1 MQRDREVNVF
11 SEGWGL
17 YTEQLA
23 DEIGLYS
30 SAEALLGAT
39 TMALMRAARLVI
51 DTGLHAHGW
60 SRDRA
65 MEYFAAHVPVPPEFR
80 ASEVD
85 RYISWPGQALSYQT
99 GKQQILR
106 IRAETSSRVGAS
118 FSLPTFHSQLLD
130 SGFLPIPVLE
140 AKLARWRPTSAPS
153 T

>member
-17 YTEQLA
+17 YAEQLA
-23 DEIGLYS
+23 EEIGLYS
-30 SAEALLGAT
+30 STEALIGAT
-39 TMALMRAARLVI
+39 IGALLRAARLVI
-51 DTGLHAHGW
+51 DTGLHARGW

-65 MEYFAAHVPVPPEFR
+65 MEYFAEHVPLPARFR

-106 IRAETSSRVGAS
+106 IRANTKSRLGAS
-118 FSLPTFHSQLLD
+118 FSLPDFHTQLLD
-130 SGFLPIPVLE
+130 SGCLPIPVLE
-140 AKLARWRPTSAPS
+140 AKLAR
-153 T
+153 